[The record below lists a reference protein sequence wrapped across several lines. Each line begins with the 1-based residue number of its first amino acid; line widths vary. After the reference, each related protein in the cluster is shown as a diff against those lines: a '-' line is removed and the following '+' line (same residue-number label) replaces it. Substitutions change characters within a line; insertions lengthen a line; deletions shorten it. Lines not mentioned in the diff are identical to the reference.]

1 MFFLKDKSKEIKK
14 KNIIFVENFLDTVTK
29 KELKSKGF
37 KYETFKVHDNKTK
50 LSKDIKKTQFI
61 YHKYIKRIRHKIEKL
76 YKIKANEKII
86 NLIFSKWL
94 FYYISSS
101 L

>member
-37 KYETFKVHDNKTK
+37 KYEAFKVHDNKTK
-50 LSKDIKKTQFI
+50 LS
-61 YHKYIKRIRHKIEKL
+61 
-76 YKIKANEKII
+76 
-86 NLIFSKWL
+86 
-94 FYYISSS
+94 
-101 L
+101 